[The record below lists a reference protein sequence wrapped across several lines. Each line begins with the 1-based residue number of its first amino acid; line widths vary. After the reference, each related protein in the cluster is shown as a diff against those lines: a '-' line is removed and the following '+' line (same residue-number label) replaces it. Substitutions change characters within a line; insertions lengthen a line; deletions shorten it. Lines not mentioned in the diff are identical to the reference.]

1 MATNYNISL
10 KRYNGV
16 DYDTLLPKS
25 TMSTTVTL
33 TANGWL
39 NNSQTVLISSSIG
52 VTATSLVLVSP
63 NPSDFSIY
71 GDYGIYCSAQGTN
84 SLTFTCSG
92 PPSDDIVVNII
103 RLT

>member
-1 MATNYNISL
+1 MATNYNINL
-10 KRYNGV
+10 KRYNGI

-39 NNSQTVLISSSIG
+39 NNSQTIFISSSIG
-52 VTATSLVLVSP
+52 VTETSLVLVSP
-63 NPSDFSIY
+63 DPSDFSVY

-92 PPSDDIVVNII
+92 PPSDDIIVNII